1 MKRFTYFASV
11 VGREIE
17 CSNVNEVAEF
27 ANDVL
32 QASLISPSMLYNYF
46 SRPGVV
52 NPNII
57 GPVGVLRVRRVE
69 NGLTPASSSP
79 ASHTSP
85 HAGQPS

>member
-17 CSNVNEVAEF
+17 CSNVNEVAGF

-46 SRPGVV
+46 SIDCRTSSHWT
-52 NPNII
+52 IR
-57 GPVGVLRVRRVE
+57 VL
-69 NGLTPASSSP
+69 
-79 ASHTSP
+79 
-85 HAGQPS
+85 

>member
-17 CSNVNEVAEF
+17 CSNVNEVADF

-57 GPVGVLRVRRVE
+57 GPAGVLRVRRVE
-69 NGLTPASSSP
+69 GSIKPASNSP
-79 ASHTSP
+79 ASHILQ
-85 HAGQPS
+85 HGDQPS